1 MNTTAGSH
9 AATLPHAGVHH
20 VPLLQSLRWLRL
32 GWDDLRHSHGTSLAH
47 GALIAAAGAV
57 LLSLGSSHLYF
68 IIAAVSAYLLVGPIM
83 TTGLCELSRL
93 REHGEPVGFDASLEA
108 LTRNPRG
115 LWRFS
120 ALLAGLVLLWFGV
133 SEVMLQSFAQQS
145 LPDFPQLLWG
155 SFFDVATRAQLLPY
169 VASGAVLAAI
179 VFCLSAVAVPLIIDR
194 RATASEAMWIS
205 LKATL
210 RNLPA
215 MLVWSA
221 LIVVL
226 TAFGFATLLVGMIV
240 VAPLLGHA
248 GWHAYRDMVA

>member
-1 MNTTAGSH
+1 MNTTVGSR
-9 AATLPHAGVHH
+9 AATFPHAGVHH
-20 VPLLQSLRWLRL
+20 VPLLQSFKWLRL

-57 LLSLGSSHLYF
+57 LLSLASSHLYF
-68 IIAAVSAYLLVGPIM
+68 VIAAVSAYLLVGPVM

-93 REHGEPVGFDASLEA
+93 RERGEPVGFDASLEA

-115 LWRFS
+115 LLRFS
-120 ALLAGLVLLWFGV
+120 ALLAVLVLLWFAV

-155 SFFDVATRAQLLPY
+155 GFFDVSTRAQLLPY
-169 VASGAVLAAI
+169 LASGAVLAAI

-194 RATASEAMWIS
+194 RASASEAMWMS
-205 LKATL
+205 LKATV

-215 MLVWSA
+215 MLVWAA

-226 TAFGFATLLVGMIV
+226 TAFGYVTLLAGMLI

-248 GWHAYRDMVA
+248 SWHAYRDMIA